1 MTNKHEWKSVSFIR
15 QSRSLH
21 YGRFMLSSLK
31 EGQANILGTTIRRVL
46 LAEIK
51 GTRITHATFQL
62 KEKQEKSFHQY
73 STIPGIRESVHE
85 ILENLKTI
93 VLKSP
98 TNQVIK
104 ASISISE
111 SGPMLFTAKNI
122 NLPDFVHIVN
132 EDQPIAYITGPIDL
146 SIELILER
154 DRGYHPR
161 HLDTAS
167 KIRNNRGING
177 FESRSFNGNV
187 KRSVVNDNVKYGDY
201 SDENCSFTFPIDS
214 TFTPVLQVNYT
225 YHANKQYYDPLKKK
239 IDSEEILFLE
249 ICTNGSLT
257 PAEALREA
265 CLHLIDFFQILPLL

>member
-1 MTNKHEWKSVSFIR
+1 MNGNLFPLSAKVVVYIMVVSC
-15 QSRSLH
+15 
-21 YGRFMLSSLK
+21 Y
-31 EGQANILGTTIRRVL
+31 RRL
-46 LAEIK
+46 
-51 GTRITHATFQL
+51 R
-62 KEKQEKSFHQY
+62 
-73 STIPGIRESVHE
+73 
-85 ILENLKTI
+85 KTI
-93 VLKSP
+93 VLKSL

-167 KIRNNRGING
+167 KIRNHRGING

-214 TFTPVLQVNYT
+214 TFTPVLQEKVIRSLVVEKEQDK
-225 YHANKQYYDPLKKK
+225 ALADRQEEGASKEKDVPQEVKDGKKK
-239 IDSEEILFLE
+239 VKRTKVSASKGKDGMLSEEEVKKEATASLE
-249 ICTNGSLT
+249 KYQKKM
-257 PAEALREA
+257 EQEREKA
-265 CLHLIDFFQILPLL
+265 PKKRASKFF

>member
-15 QSRSLH
+15 QSSSLH

-31 EGQANILGTTIRRVL
+31 EGQANIIGTTIRRVL

-51 GTRITHATFQL
+51 GTRITHATFKL

-73 STIPGIRESVHE
+73 STIPGIRESVDE

-93 VLKSP
+93 VFKSL
-98 TNQVIK
+98 TNRVIK

-132 EDQPIAYITGPIDL
+132 QDQPIAYITGPIDL

-161 HLDTAS
+161 H
-167 KIRNNRGING
+167 
-177 FESRSFNGNV
+177 
-187 KRSVVNDNVKYGDY
+187 SVVNDNVKYGDY

-225 YHANKQYYDPLKKK
+225 YHANKQYYDPVRKK

-249 ICTNGSLT
+249 ISTNGSLT
-257 PAEALREA
+257 PVEALREA
-265 CLHLIDFFQILPLL
+265 CLHLIDFFQIFPLL

>member
-15 QSRSLH
+15 QSSSLH

-31 EGQANILGTTIRRVL
+31 EGQANIIGTTIRRVL

-51 GTRITHATFQL
+51 GTRITHATFKL

-73 STIPGIRESVHE
+73 STIPESIDE
-85 ILENLKTI
+85 ILQNLKTI
-93 VLKSP
+93 VLKSL

-132 EDQPIAYITGPIDL
+132 QDQPIAYITGPIDL

-161 HLDTAS
+161 HLDTVS
-167 KIRNNRGING
+167 KIRNQRGI
-177 FESRSFNGNV
+177 ESGSFTGNV

-225 YHANKQYYDPLKKK
+225 YHANKQYYDPVRKK

-249 ICTNGSLT
+249 ISTNGSLT
-257 PAEALREA
+257 PVEALREA
-265 CLHLIDFFQILPLL
+265 CLHLIDFFQIFPLL